1 MELAMVDPAK
11 RDREFVAHAASECT
25 RLSKGEVMRIRRHA
39 AAYQARLPQHE
50 LPVVFIAQ
58 ANRFAQRNHCT
69 SARPLRGTSRSLLA
83 TDGIG

>member
-1 MELAMVDPAK
+1 MLLGPLVPSVHVVVSPVREMELAMVHPAK
-11 RDREFVAHAASECT
+11 RDRELVAHSTSECT

-58 ANRFAQRNHCT
+58 ANR
-69 SARPLRGTSRSLLA
+69 LA
-83 TDGIG
+83 